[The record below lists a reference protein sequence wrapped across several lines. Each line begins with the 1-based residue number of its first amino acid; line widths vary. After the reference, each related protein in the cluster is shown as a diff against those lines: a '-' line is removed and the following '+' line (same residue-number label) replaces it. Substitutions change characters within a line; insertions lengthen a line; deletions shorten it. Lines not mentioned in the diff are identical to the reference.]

1 MTKSDN
7 VPKTL
12 TYSERLHRVIPGG
25 AHTYSRGDDQYP
37 ANAPQI
43 LARGKGA
50 YVFTPEGAKL
60 LDYGMGLRAVTLGYA
75 DERVNAGAAHGMSL
89 GVNLTRA
96 SVIELE
102 AAERLVALIDG
113 ADMVKFAKNG
123 SNVTTAAAKVAR
135 AYTGRRYICVPRQHP
150 FFSFDDWFIGA
161 TALKRGI
168 PAEHHQTTLL
178 FDYGDVRTLQALFD
192 AHPGKIAAVML
203 EPATT
208 VGPCATCD
216 ADRLNPPN
224 CRNCAGRSANF
235 LVQVQA
241 LCRRHGA
248 LFILDEM
255 ITGFRWHLK
264 GAQQLYDVQPDMTTF
279 GKGMANGFA
288 VAALVG
294 RREVMEV
301 GGINRPGQERT
312 FLVSTT
318 HGAEMA
324 SLAAFMAALDIYEEQ
339 PVIEHLWRYGA
350 RLLTGLETL
359 AREAGVSHAFQM
371 QGNAI
376 SMNYVTFD
384 GQGAPS
390 LPLRTL
396 FSQEMIR
403 GGVLMPW
410 IAPSFSH
417 GDAELEFT
425 LEAARK
431 ALGVYAK
438 ALEQGVE
445 RFLEG
450 PAIKPVFRQYN

>member
-1 MTKSDN
+1 MNGS
-7 VPKTL
+7 
-12 TYSERLHRVIPGG
+12 YSERLHRVIPGG

-37 ANAPQI
+37 ANAPEI
-43 LARGKGA
+43 LVSGKGA
-50 YVFTPEGAKL
+50 YVTAPDGRVL

-75 DERVNAGAAHGMSL
+75 DERVNRAAIRGMEM

-102 AAERLVALIDG
+102 AAERLVGLIDS

-135 AYTGRRYICVPRQHP
+135 AYTGRPYICVPRQHP

-161 TALKRGI
+161 TSLKRGI
-168 PAEHHQTTLL
+168 PAPHHATTLL
-178 FDYGDVRTLQALFD
+178 FDYNDIASLQELFD
-192 AHPGKIAAVML
+192 GHPGEIAGVML

-208 VGPCATCD
+208 VLPCSCCATNNRLAPPPCQHC
-216 ADRLNPPN
+216 AD
-224 CRNCAGRSANF
+224 NF
-235 LVQVQA
+235 LVKVQA
-241 LCRRHGA
+241 LCRKSGA

-264 GAQQLYDVQPDMTTF
+264 GAQHLYGVDPDLTTF

-288 VAALVG
+288 VAALMG
-294 RREVMEV
+294 KRDIMEV
-301 GGINRPGQERT
+301 GGINKPGQERT

-318 HGAEMA
+318 HGGEMA
-324 SLAAFMAALDIYEEQ
+324 SLSALLETIDIYEEL
-339 PVIEHLWRYGA
+339 PVVDSLWRYGA
-350 RLLTGLETL
+350 RLLAGLEKL
-359 AREAGVSHAFQM
+359 AREAGVAEAFKI

-384 GQGAPS
+384 AAGVPS

-403 GGVLMPW
+403 HGVLMPW
-410 IAPSFSH
+410 IAPSFAH
-417 GDAELEFT
+417 GDAEFDAT
-425 LEAARK
+425 MEAARK
-431 ALGVYAK
+431 ALAVYAR
-438 ALEQGVE
+438 ALEKGVE
-445 RFLEG
+445 NYLVG
-450 PAIKPVFRQYN
+450 PAIRPVFRQFN

>member
-1 MTKSDN
+1 MTTSYSD
-7 VPKTL
+7 
-12 TYSERLHRVIPGG
+12 RLHRVIPGG

-37 ANAPQI
+37 ANAPEI
-43 LARGKGA
+43 LVSGKGA
-50 YVFTPEGAKL
+50 YVTAADGRTL
-60 LDYGMGLRAVTLGYA
+60 LDYGMGLRAVTIGYA
-75 DERVNAGAAHGMSL
+75 EERINRAALRGMEM

-102 AAERLVALIDG
+102 AAEKIVDLVAG

-135 AYTGRRYICVPRQHP
+135 AYTGRPLVCVPRQHP

-168 PAEHHQTTLL
+168 PEVHHATTLL
-178 FDYGDVRTLQALFD
+178 FDYGDLASLQKLF
-192 AHPGKIAAVML
+192 AEHPGQIAGVML

-208 VGPCATCD
+208 VGPCD
-216 ADRLNPPN
+216 SMPGYDRLRPPAPAA
-224 CRNCAGRSANF
+224 CAAFPGNF
-235 LVQVQA
+235 LKQVQD
-241 LCRRHGA
+241 LCRREGA

-255 ITGFRWHLK
+255 ITGFRWDLR
-264 GAQQLYDVQPDMTTF
+264 GAQHVFGVQPDLSTF

-301 GGINRPGQERT
+301 GAINKPGQERT

-318 HGAEMA
+318 HGGEMA
-324 SLAAFMAALDIYEEQ
+324 SLAAFLETVAFYEEKGVVQ
-339 PVIEHLWRYGA
+339 HLWAFGA
-350 RLLTGLETL
+350 KLMTGLEEV
-359 AREAGVSHAFQM
+359 ARDAGVGHAFQM
-371 QGNAI
+371 QGYGIN
-376 SMNYVTFD
+376 MNYVTFD
-384 GQGAPS
+384 AKGQPS

-403 GGVLMPW
+403 NGVLMPW
-410 IAPSFSH
+410 IAQSFSH
-417 GDAELEFT
+417 GEPELQKT

-431 ALGVYAK
+431 ALAVYAQ
-438 ALEQGVE
+438 ALEGGVE
-445 RFLEG
+445 RFLQG
-450 PAIKPVFRQYN
+450 PAIKPVFRQFN

>member
-1 MTKSDN
+1 MSM
-7 VPKTL
+7 
-12 TYSERLHRVIPGG
+12 SFRERLHRVIPGG

-37 ANAPQI
+37 ANAPEI
-43 LARGKGA
+43 LISGKGA
-50 YVFTPEGAKL
+50 YVKAADGRTF

-75 DERVNAGAAHGMSL
+75 DDRVNRAAMGGMSL

-96 SVIELE
+96 SVLELE

-135 AYTGRRYICVPRQHP
+135 AYTGRQYICVPRQHP

-161 TALKRGI
+161 TQLKRGI
-168 PAEHHQTTLL
+168 PPIHHQTTLL
-178 FDYGDVRTLQALFD
+178 FDYNNIASLQALFD
-192 AHPGKIAAVML
+192 AHPGNIAGVML

-208 VGPCATCD
+208 VGPC
-216 ADRLNPPN
+216 PE
-224 CRNCAGRSANF
+224 CASANRMAPPDCQRCPGHADNF
-235 LVQVQA
+235 LLQVQA
-241 LCRRHGA
+241 LCRRDGA

-264 GAQQLYDVQPDMTTF
+264 GAQYLFGVSPDLTTF

-288 VAALVG
+288 MAALVG

-312 FLVSTT
+312 FLISTT
-318 HGAEMA
+318 HGGEMS
-324 SLAAFMAALDIYEEQ
+324 SLAAFMETVSIYEEL
-339 PVIEHLWRYGA
+339 PVVEHLWSFGRE
-350 RLLTGLETL
+350 LIEGLEAL
-359 AREAGVSHAFQM
+359 AREAGVDHSFQI

-376 SMNYVTFD
+376 SMNYLTLD
-384 GQGAPS
+384 AQGQAD
-390 LPLRTL
+390 LRLRTL

-410 IAPSFSH
+410 IAPSYAH
-417 GDAELEFT
+417 NQADLDRT
-425 LEAARK
+425 MQAAQK
-431 ALGVYAK
+431 AFGIYAQ
-438 ALEQGVE
+438 ALENGTQG
-445 RFLEG
+445 LLIG
-450 PAIKPVFRQYN
+450 DPIKPVFRQYN